1 MLLVVKDLVVEVHGR
16 RVLQGVNL
24 RIGEGEVHVVMG
36 PNAAGKSSLLASIMG
51 LSRYRVVSGKII
63 FNGEDVTSKPSFERA
78 QKGIALSYQIPP
90 QIKGLKVKDFI
101 SAMLSK
107 YRCSG
112 DYFIAKML
120 GVEYL
125 MDRYLFVGFSGGER
139 KRMEL
144 YITLLQNPKLA
155 MLDEPDSGVDVESIN
170 RIVDAIN
177 VLVERK
183 TSILLV
189 THTGYILEK
198 LRNKRDIDVVHLMMN
213 GKIMFSGLP
222 DEVIPLVF
230 KYGYKKAIEKLRRLG

>member
-1 MLLVVKDLVVEVHGR
+1 MLLEVKNLVVEVHGR
-16 RVLQGVNL
+16 RVLRGVDL
-24 RIGEGEVHVVMG
+24 RIGEGEVHVIMG

-51 LSRYRVVSGKII
+51 LSKYHIVSGKVL
-63 FNGEDVTSKPSFERA
+63 FEGEDITHKPSFERA
-78 QKGIALSYQIPP
+78 LKGIALSYQIPP
-90 QIKGLKVKDFI
+90 QIKGLKVKDFV

-107 YRCSG
+107 YKCSG

-120 GVEYL
+120 EVEYL

-155 MLDEPDSGVDVESIN
+155 MLDEPDSGVDIESIN

-189 THTGYILEK
+189 THTGHILNK
-198 LRNKRDIDVVHLMMN
+198 LMDKRDIDVVHLMMN
-213 GKIMFSGLP
+213 GKIEFSGIP

-230 KYGYKKAIEKLRRLG
+230 KYGYKKAIEKLQRLE

>member
-1 MLLVVKDLVVEVHGR
+1 VLLVVKDLVVEVHGR

>member
-1 MLLVVKDLVVEVHGR
+1 MLLEVKGLVVEVHGR
-16 RVLQGVNL
+16 KVLRGVDL
-24 RIGEGEVHVVMG
+24 RIGEGEIHVVMG

-51 LSRYRVVSGKII
+51 LSKYRVVSGKIL
-63 FNGEDVTSKPSFERA
+63 FNGEDVTYKPSFERA
-78 QKGIALSYQIPP
+78 LKGIALSYQIPP
-90 QIKGLKVKDFI
+90 PIKGLKVKDFV

-107 YRCSG
+107 YKCSG

-120 GVEYL
+120 GVDYL

-144 YITLLQNPKLA
+144 YITLLQNPRLA
-155 MLDEPDSGVDVESIN
+155 MLDEPDSGVDIESIN

-177 VLVERK
+177 ILVERR

-189 THTGYILEK
+189 THTGHILSK
-198 LRNKRDIDVVHLMMN
+198 LMEKRDIDTVHLMME
-213 GKIMFSGLP
+213 GRIQFSGIP

-230 KYGYKKAIEKLRRLG
+230 KYGYKKAIEKLQRLR